1 MRTVAVF
8 DMDGT
13 LTDSRQAIWRSYRY
27 AARKLGVPV
36 PDDGILSQHLC
47 GGLPDNCLAL
57 FGEEHAE
64 EAVRYY
70 REDYLSHNADDDVT
84 LFPGIKEMLERLHS
98 AGILL
103 GVATM
108 KVQASAESTSEA
120 FGIRNLFDS
129 VQGVDAAGKRTKA
142 QMILECAREVDADR
156 IVMVGDCVQDMLAAK
171 EDECWFVA
179 ASYGYGLPLSR
190 CLNLKIPSAATP
202 AEVGDIVLRI
212 SKR

>member
-36 PDDGILSQHLC
+36 PDDTILSQHLC

-84 LFPGIKEMLERLHS
+84 L
-98 AGILL
+98 
-103 GVATM
+103 
-108 KVQASAESTSEA
+108 
-120 FGIRNLFDS
+120 
-129 VQGVDAAGKRTKA
+129 
-142 QMILECAREVDADR
+142 
-156 IVMVGDCVQDMLAAK
+156 
-171 EDECWFVA
+171 
-179 ASYGYGLPLSR
+179 SR
-190 CLNLKIPSAATP
+190 A
-202 AEVGDIVLRI
+202 
-212 SKR
+212 SKRCSRGCIPRASCWGWRP